1 MRLLLLGG
9 TDFVGRA
16 VAEAARDRGW
26 DVTVFHRGE
35 HPAPPGVRVLRGD
48 RTEPDGLDA
57 LAEGA
62 GEWDAVVD
70 TWSGAPRTVRDT
82 ARLLAGRVGRYAF
95 VSSRSV
101 YAWPAPAGLD
111 EFGPL
116 AEGDPDAD
124 ATDFAADKRGAELAV
139 VRELGA
145 ERALLVRPGLI
156 LGPRENAGRL
166 PWWLARI
173 SRGGVVP
180 APGPRDTPLQYVDAR
195 DLADWLLDAL
205 DKGLHGPYNL
215 VSEPGRTTIGE
226 LLDLCVRVTGSTA
239 RLHWATPEEIE
250 AADVSPWTDLP
261 LWAPPGTD
269 FHAAIHAGDVTR
281 ALATGLACRP
291 VEETVADTWAW
302 QRAVPEGELK
312 TAAGLSEEA
321 ERKLPAARDERP

>member
-9 TDFVGRA
+9 TDFAGRA

-35 HPAPPGVRVLRGD
+35 HPAPPGVTVLRGD

-57 LAEGA
+57 LAT

-70 TWSGAPRTVRDT
+70 TWSGAPRVVRDT
-82 ARLLAGRVGRYAF
+82 ARLLADRVGQYAF

-166 PWWLARI
+166 LWWLARI
-173 SRGGVVP
+173 SRGGTVA
-180 APGPRDTPLQYVDAR
+180 APGPHGTPLQYVDVR
-195 DLADWLLDAL
+195 DLADWLLGAL

-215 VSEPGRTTIGE
+215 VSPPGHTTIGE
-226 LLDLCVRVTGSTA
+226 LLDTCVHVTGSTA
-239 RLHWATPEEIE
+239 RLRWATPEEIE
-250 AADVSPWTDLP
+250 AAGLSPWTDLP

-269 FHAAIHAGDVTR
+269 FHAAIHEGDVGR
-281 ALATGLACRP
+281 ALATGLDCRP
-291 VEETVADTWAW
+291 AAETVTDTWAW
-302 QRAVPEGELK
+302 QRSVPEDELPS
-312 TAAGLSEEA
+312 AAGLSAEA
-321 ERKLPAARDERP
+321 EEKLLRSGR